1 MPTTQS
7 EYANTEADNKIKT
20 LKSTLNI
27 TGNDN
32 KLNSLFIELNS
43 NSHHHSFNSKKNGA
57 ENRIRTDDLRI
68 TNALLYQLSYLGK
81 FKISTQF

>member
-1 MPTTQS
+1 MHQ
-7 EYANTEADNKIKT
+7 EKLGFLILLGQALDFIQAKISSPKFQQRIQ
-20 LKSTLNI
+20 LQPI
-27 TGNDN
+27 
-32 KLNSLFIELNS
+32 FI
-43 NSHHHSFNSKKNGA
+43 KNGA